1 MTSRVLERSVNLI
14 PWQARHW
21 IKRIPMVA
29 GLQRLFFRRFL
40 SGREFLH
47 TINAGPAK
55 GLVYP
60 ISLPFDKAIWTGA
73 YEVELAKAVADSVN
87 QGDVCY
93 DIGAYRGF
101 FSGVFALAGASCVVA
116 FEPFPENCA
125 QLQRLFANN
134 PSLPLTFEQA
144 AVGSEDGI
152 AEFHVMPDSSMGKL
166 ASSSFQ
172 SGVARSGVLKV
183 PLKTIDRLISEGTHP
198 NPQVMK
204 IDVEGAEVE
213 VLRGAKETLQTNMP
227 ILFIE
232 AHSEALAKEC
242 TRLLESLGYVV
253 RFFDRQQI
261 RKQKL
266 PFQVCHLVAR
276 PQ

>member
-21 IKRIPMVA
+21 IKHIPFVA

-60 ISLPFDKAIWTGA
+60 ISLPFDKAIWTGT
-73 YEVELAKAVADSVN
+73 YETELAKAVADSVN
-87 QGDVCY
+87 RGDVCY

-101 FSGVFALAGASCVVA
+101 FSGVFGLAGAGQVVA

-134 PSLPLTFEQA
+134 PGLPLTFEQA
-144 AVGSEDGI
+144 AVGSENGS
-152 AEFHVMPDSSMGKL
+152 AEFNVMPDSSMGKL

-172 SGVARSGVLKV
+172 SDLPTSCVLRV
-183 PLKTIDRLISEGTHP
+183 PLKTIDRIVSEGAYP
-198 NPQVMK
+198 RPQVMK

-213 VLRGAKETLQTNMP
+213 VLGGAKETLQTNRP

-232 AHSEALAKEC
+232 VHSEVLAKEC

-253 RFFDRQQI
+253 SFFERQPT
-261 RKQKL
+261 RKQDL
-266 PFQVCHLVAR
+266 PFRVCHLVAR